1 MVPAFDDLFSE
12 DNLAQKGHVIV
23 VYFAYAKYTNLIGSS
38 TGSVDLRYSTKD
50 PPGCS
55 YLQSNH

>member
-12 DNLAQKGHVIV
+12 DNLARIDHLIV
-23 VYFAYAKYTNLIGSS
+23 VYFVYAKYTNLLGNS
-38 TGSVDLRYSTKD
+38 TGSVDLWHPTKD
-50 PPGCS
+50 PPG